1 MNNIAIE
8 ELTKI
13 KIEEYFKH
21 KETKYYKVSKI
32 ELINFCI
39 KLVKTIKEVEDL

>member
-13 KIEEYFKH
+13 KIEEYFKY